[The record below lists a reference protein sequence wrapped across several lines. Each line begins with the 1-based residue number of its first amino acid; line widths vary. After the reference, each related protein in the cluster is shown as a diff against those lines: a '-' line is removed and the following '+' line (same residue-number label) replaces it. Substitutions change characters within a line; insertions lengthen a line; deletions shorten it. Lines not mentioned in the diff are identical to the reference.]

1 MTPVELLEA
10 VKARFTTLLVDE
22 EALLT
27 SLLRQALGVYQDRA
41 GVPGRKRIEK
51 TGGAS
56 LPFPSDYLSLVNV
69 NDFNG
74 ALVYAH
80 PYDSTIE
87 LELTGREKWPFT
99 LLYFRN
105 IRDCDYEQT
114 QLPADI
120 TGLLEDYLEVLIA
133 IPNVERLRRLHIAG
147 KFDASF
153 LPDEATLH
161 QRKTDL
167 EMQISA
173 SRAIIPAMST
183 W

>member
-1 MTPVELLEA
+1 MTPAELLEA
-10 VKARFTTLLVDE
+10 VKTRLTTLLVDE
-22 EALLT
+22 APLLQ

-41 GVPGRKRIEK
+41 GVTGRIRIEK

-74 ALVYAH
+74 ALVYAD
-80 PYDSTIE
+80 PWESTIE
-87 LELTGREKWPFT
+87 LELTGREKWPLT

-105 IRDCDYEQT
+105 IRDCDYDVAT
-114 QLPADI
+114 LPPDI
-120 TGLLEDYLEVLIA
+120 TGLIEDYLEALIA

-147 KFDASF
+147 KFDATF

-167 EMQISA
+167 EAQISA
-173 SRAIIPAMST
+173 NRAIIPAMSS

>member
-1 MTPVELLEA
+1 MTPAELLEG
-10 VKARFTTLLVDE
+10 VKLRFTTLLVNE
-22 EALLT
+22 EALLK

-41 GVPGRKRIEK
+41 GVPGRIRIEK
-51 TGGAS
+51 SGGAS

-74 ALVYAH
+74 ALVYAD
-80 PYDSTIE
+80 PYESSLE

-105 IRDCDYEQT
+105 IRDCDYEKT
-114 QLPADI
+114 QLPPDI
-120 TGLLEDYLEVLIA
+120 TGLIEDYLEALIA
-133 IPNVERLRRLHIAG
+133 IRNVERLRRLQIAG

-167 EMQISA
+167 EAQIA
-173 SRAIIPAMST
+173 ANRAIIPAMSS